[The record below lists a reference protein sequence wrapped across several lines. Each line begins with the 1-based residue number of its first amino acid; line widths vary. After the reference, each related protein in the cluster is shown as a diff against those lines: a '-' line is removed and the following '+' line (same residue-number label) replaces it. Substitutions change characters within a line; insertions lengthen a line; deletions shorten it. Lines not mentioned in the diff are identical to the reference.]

1 MKNLFLLPFIF
12 IFCGCLAHNNLN
24 KTQNSQKFQTTLP
37 CGDCDGIK
45 HFLSLENGKFKEKL
59 IYITKKYEILQNSG
73 TYIKDGEILR
83 FIDEDGATNFYKI
96 KGSNLVRLNIDLKE
110 VEGIFGTFYIY
121 KKFQKVKKAKYCNDN
136 LCLNLDKN
144 ALFFTQTSS
153 YKSTIKD
160 TDFGIS
166 GVNFEIYPYD
176 DTKILVI
183 SNKKINQNK
192 IKISGFYTKYE

>member
-45 HFLSLENGKFKEKL
+45 HFLSFENGKFKEKL
-59 IYITKKYEILQNSG
+59 IYITNKYEILQNSG

-96 KGSNLVRLNIDLKE
+96 KGSNLVKLDIDLKE
-110 VEGIFGTFYIY
+110 VDGILGTFYIY
-121 KKFQKVKKAKYCNDN
+121 KKFQKVKKAKYCNKN
-136 LCLNLDKN
+136 LCLNLDEN

-183 SNKKINQNK
+183 SNKKIHQNK
-192 IKISGFYTKYE
+192 IKISGFYTKDE